1 MRPWTAGS
9 AASAARPVTG
19 AEGSVP
25 GVRDLLDDDSIDRAL
40 AGLAWDRDG
49 GQLRKTVKKKDFAE
63 AMVFVNRVAELAE
76 EVDHHPDLA
85 ISWNTVVL
93 TLSTHSAGGI
103 TRSDLDLA
111 GRIDQLG

>member
-9 AASAARPVTG
+9 AAPAAPVTG
-19 AEGSVP
+19 PNGSVP
-25 GVRDLLDDDSIDRAL
+25 AVRDLLDEDSIGRAL
-40 AGLAWDRDG
+40 GGLAWERDG
-49 GQLRKTVKKKDFAE
+49 GQLRKTVKRKDFAE
-63 AMVFVNRVAELAE
+63 AMVFVNQVAELAE
-76 EVDHHPDLA
+76 EADHHPDLA

-103 TRSDLDLA
+103 TQADLDLA